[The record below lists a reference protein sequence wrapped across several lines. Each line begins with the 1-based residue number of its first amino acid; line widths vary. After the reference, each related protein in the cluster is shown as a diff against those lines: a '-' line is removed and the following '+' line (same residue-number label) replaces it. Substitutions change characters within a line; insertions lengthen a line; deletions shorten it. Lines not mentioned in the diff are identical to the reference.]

1 MICNSKDASHHG
13 EYLARYMRTGEKRV
27 MGKKRELLA
36 RRKNGSTFSIELG
49 LTEIPLGH
57 GKFLFI
63 GFVKDMTDLNERRRS
78 LENSMQDVD
87 SPEGGGESNSREG
100 RGIPPLVEWCFTV
113 LSEFVDNYSVASN
126 GLQSGDD
133 DDDSSLEASRTN
145 LAASFTGRANFAA
158 AASRDVSEMRDTMVV
173 EQVASIPNL
182 LEELLLIDDLEAR
195 NRVFDM
201 SIVHKVLFNKDS
213 LGSGDWLIKMLDKSI
228 RAQET
233 KILDANLTGNNV
245 NTAVGRQLQ
254 LNLIMAQEQ
263 CRFLAEGAVFYLEQV
278 SELNIKDDLYVFHH
292 VQMHRE
298 ITQNN
303 GNGMADMISTGDLHH
318 FEKHRNELLDAVGGL
333 NGLVRRICVLEDDL
347 VKRAAATPVIRRL
360 LDKIMFSPFATLAA
374 LFDGLNH
381 FMLMI
386 AFRLGPAPAL
396 FHLSN
401 QDKTFHPQQYLIS
414 SVMLMASVAYFGTK
428 VIHAGLAKHAL
439 SENLFWSDLG
449 TFWQLL
455 DTVPLLMVL
464 ICSFAVDITLRQ
476 RAYSEVGDSTIPF
489 FLRTMIA
496 MTTPLLWLRILSFAK
511 VRNKQLATFI
521 LCSVEIM
528 KDIKWF
534 LMVLFAAMASFA
546 QMWVTLTFESHQEE
560 NAHYMEGYLKAYT
573 MMVRLFWGQ

>member
-63 GFVKDMTDLNERRRS
+63 GFVKDMTDLNERRRD
-78 LENSMQDVD
+78 ENSTKDVD

-145 LAASFTGRANFAA
+145 LAASFAGRANFAV

-173 EQVASIPNL
+173 KKVASIPNL

-245 NTAVGRQLQ
+245 DTAVGRQLQ

-303 GNGMADMISTGDLHH
+303 GNGMADMISTGDVHH
-318 FEKHRNELLDAVGGL
+318 FEKHRNELFDAVGGL

-546 QMWVTLTFESHQEE
+546 QMWVTLTFESHQVE

>member
-63 GFVKDMTDLNERRRS
+63 GFVKDMTDLNRRRS
-78 LENSMQDVD
+78 LENSMKDVD

-145 LAASFTGRANFAA
+145 LAASFAGRANFAV

-173 EQVASIPNL
+173 KKVASIPNL
-182 LEELLLIDDLEAR
+182 LEELLLIDDMEAR

-245 NTAVGRQLQ
+245 DTAVGRQLQ

-303 GNGMADMISTGDLHH
+303 GNGMADMISTGDVHH
-318 FEKHRNELLDAVGGL
+318 FEKHRNELFDAVGGL

-546 QMWVTLTFESHQEE
+546 QMWVTLTFESHQVE

>member
-1 MICNSKDASHHG
+1 
-13 EYLARYMRTGEKRV
+13 
-27 MGKKRELLA
+27 
-36 RRKNGSTFSIELG
+36 
-49 LTEIPLGH
+49 
-57 GKFLFI
+57 
-63 GFVKDMTDLNERRRS
+63 
-78 LENSMQDVD
+78 
-87 SPEGGGESNSREG
+87 
-100 RGIPPLVEWCFTV
+100 
-113 LSEFVDNYSVASN
+113 
-126 GLQSGDD
+126 
-133 DDDSSLEASRTN
+133 
-145 LAASFTGRANFAA
+145 
-158 AASRDVSEMRDTMVV
+158 
-173 EQVASIPNL
+173 
-182 LEELLLIDDLEAR
+182 
-195 NRVFDM
+195 
-201 SIVHKVLFNKDS
+201 
-213 LGSGDWLIKMLDKSI
+213 
-228 RAQET
+228 
-233 KILDANLTGNNV
+233 
-245 NTAVGRQLQ
+245 
-254 LNLIMAQEQ
+254 
-263 CRFLAEGAVFYLEQV
+263 
-278 SELNIKDDLYVFHH
+278 
-292 VQMHRE
+292 
-298 ITQNN
+298 
-303 GNGMADMISTGDLHH
+303 
-318 FEKHRNELLDAVGGL
+318 
-333 NGLVRRICVLEDDL
+333 
-347 VKRAAATPVIRRL
+347 
-360 LDKIMFSPFATLAA
+360 
-374 LFDGLNH
+374 
-381 FMLMI
+381 MLMI

-546 QMWVTLTFESHQEE
+546 QMWVTLTFESHQVE

>member
-63 GFVKDMTDLNERRRS
+63 GFVKDMTDLNERRRD
-78 LENSMQDVD
+78 ENSTKDVD

-145 LAASFTGRANFAA
+145 LAASFAGRANFAV

-173 EQVASIPNL
+173 KKVASIPNL
-182 LEELLLIDDLEAR
+182 LEELLLIDDMEAR

-245 NTAVGRQLQ
+245 DTAVGRQLQ
-254 LNLIMAQEQ
+254 LNLIMAQGE

-303 GNGMADMISTGDLHH
+303 GNGMADMISTGDVHH
-318 FEKHRNELLDAVGGL
+318 FEKHRNELFDAVGGL

-546 QMWVTLTFESHQEE
+546 QMWVTLTFESHQVE

>member
-63 GFVKDMTDLNERRRS
+63 GFVKDMTDLNERRRD
-78 LENSMQDVD
+78 ENSTKDVD

-145 LAASFTGRANFAA
+145 LAASFAGRANFAV

-173 EQVASIPNL
+173 KKVASIPNL

-213 LGSGDWLIKMLDKSI
+213 LGKGDWLIKMLDKSI

-245 NTAVGRQLQ
+245 DTAVGRQLQ
-254 LNLIMAQEQ
+254 LNLIMAQGE

-303 GNGMADMISTGDLHH
+303 GNGMADMISTGDVHH
-318 FEKHRNELLDAVGGL
+318 FEKHRNELFDAVGGL

-546 QMWVTLTFESHQEE
+546 QMWVTLTFESHQVE